1 MMNTRAGTA
10 WVILALVY
18 TLALAVR
25 LGTCSQPWIVLFV
38 ESWPQRPGAGWA
50 SPSLPVDWT
59 RDHPTIGSTSNRID
73 SMTAQSDGSTSNR
86 IDSMTAQSDPSR
98 QPTPPTQDQGQPSHN
113 TTDPHQGQSQPAPL
127 SSPLENRTRY
137 DSLESAL
144 LAVEDSHVLF
154 RRRGSRHPDVVVK
167 LLASPASGC
176 AILLYDGNCD
186 APDRGRNPRGG
197 ILFPSLNPGRS
208 TSQGRITVEMDHTS
222 SCSHAILRH
231 KPCLAPFDRPHPQSS
246 NSQSTAQ
253 PNRYVGGS
261 DALIKFVNSS
271 QVTFRGV
278 EFDLAHF
285 KHLRGLLSV
294 ERSSMLMFEQCS
306 FRISDSIN
314 TPNSKNETYYGVK
327 VQDSFSVLFVLCT
340 FEGTAN
346 ASRARVLPLRRP
358 YQDIAHSIDLRSAL
372 EIFTTPPSPSSPC
385 PSPAEARR
393 HWKKA
398 ICWLEKQYGS
408 YAHRISFFQYKEE
421 PHLIG
426 TFIERCKF
434 SGIGQPAEYRC
445 EDQRIHRIDR
455 TLGYA
460 LDVKLRSP
468 CQNRVVVTDSL
479 FASNH
484 ANYGTVVKV
493 TIALKAHDDDPGA
506 GQAEVSVPAASA
518 IQTVSFSNTVFHDN
532 HALVGG
538 GLSIVYSS
546 SSSSESSNKTEQC
559 GEGTTQALHVYGV
572 ELHNCTFE
580 KNEAGHQGG
589 AVYLHIRGPK
599 AALRQAKT
607 LFNNTKF
614 VANTV
619 PRTGP
624 YVGAAIFSRN
634 LEQPCSVYTWMKS
647 LPDQP
652 TITFSNCTFT
662 GNEGEDGVVY
672 VWLTNLLFHNVRF
685 EANKHTAVV
694 ACCSNVTF
702 TGEAHFISN
711 RGRNG
716 GVMRTVGQA
725 LFDLEKVHLMN
736 AHGNVAENQGSIYYG
751 GHESSAVWL
760 FETRNYNEHG
770 KSFDKPK
777 CPLQFPKSQRKN
789 ALDLFKWSI
798 LYGQSMNK
806 STLAGGDEVIA
817 AYFMASWV
825 YCYQQFDVPEWPLTI
840 LKPALS
846 LAVKMELQA
855 FCMPYGPSDRANVS
869 VALLSPCRASDS
881 HMPDKLQLYGT
892 NKSCR
897 EDCMSR
903 DDSSH
908 LSPFGITIPRETST
922 CNLKN
927 AYLSQPFRCGSVA
940 QCLLAWVPQ
949 TRNPVSL
956 LGSAPAWLFFKY
968 ATTTCFKT
976 IGTQRILYFKDVCNR
991 SEIVWQL
998 QHRTTYDP
1006 LETDCGLLSLAR
1018 ERHIY
1023 RDSMLPFV
1031 PGYPLVLT
1039 PWSSHVRDWSAP
1051 MLINTTHPEYCI
1063 GDTAR
1068 RFPNAT
1074 RSISKIT
1081 LNPAPGEVFSINVQP
1096 ADEWMN
1102 WRHTW
1107 MELTIQSDDALLGTG
1122 TDLAPVLRKT
1132 FHSDRGIQSMRL
1144 LGVPG
1149 SSGNLLFTVKGDL
1162 NVEQSSEASLRLTV
1176 PFHLRACHMG
1186 FRIANMTH
1194 SKRCED
1200 CPSRPKVHLAAFIFL
1215 VIMAAMVIVLF
1226 LLAINFGM
1234 TSTLDSWLYFA
1245 QAFFILHGQTLL
1257 ADGSV
1262 QLSTVFILFMDRI
1275 FCPQGIT
1282 RMVTASSEMIVAMA
1296 LFLPV
1301 ILILLL
1307 TKYSSRASQLI
1318 QRFQRRN
1325 SIRHVFWLLL
1335 IVSISLVV
1343 NSMAKILKYARLGEK
1358 LVPYADGSITYFSN
1372 SHRAA
1377 AVMAIVAFLIVV
1389 GCPFILLAL
1398 RPVDRWPALI
1408 GFIDEAVQFYRPRRW
1423 WWVCVN
1429 ILRRVVLALLDML
1442 LPSGPL
1448 QWLLMLATCSTLL
1461 TLHSIIRPLK
1471 HTTMIWKV
1479 KDFDNRLESALLIT
1493 QCFLYGFRLYLELQC
1508 PLKIK
1513 KPAVVLT
1520 IFAIVSAVCMVVH
1533 FSRFF
1538 KSWWDTLYQKPRS
1551 DLRTL
1556 WRESSSS
1563 PSSPLSSFGKSNT
1576 HISRNA
1582 NNTPGLRTMLP
1593 NDQSMSVDCR
1603 TPHSSGHPSSATS
1616 KISGGQTELREPLL
1630 MESLLRAVE
1639 QDDEEWRPRTA
1650 AV

>member
-1 MMNTRAGTA
+1 MQVHVHVCRCVHIAP
-10 WVILALVY
+10 
-18 TLALAVR
+18 
-25 LGTCSQPWIVLFV
+25 C
-38 ESWPQRPGAGWA
+38 PGFI
-50 SPSLPVDWT
+50 SV
-59 RDHPTIGSTSNRID
+59 
-73 SMTAQSDGSTSNR
+73 
-86 IDSMTAQSDPSR
+86 
-98 QPTPPTQDQGQPSHN
+98 
-113 TTDPHQGQSQPAPL
+113 L
-127 SSPLENRTRY
+127 SS
-137 DSLESAL
+137 
-144 LAVEDSHVLF
+144 VL
-154 RRRGSRHPDVVVK
+154 H
-167 LLASPASGC
+167 C
-176 AILLYDGNCD
+176 A
-186 APDRGRNPRGG
+186 
-197 ILFPSLNPGRS
+197 
-208 TSQGRITVEMDHTS
+208 
-222 SCSHAILRH
+222 
-231 KPCLAPFDRPHPQSS
+231 PH
-246 NSQSTAQ
+246 
-253 PNRYVGGS
+253 R
-261 DALIKFVNSS
+261 
-271 QVTFRGV
+271 
-278 EFDLAHF
+278 
-285 KHLRGLLSV
+285 
-294 ERSSMLMFEQCS
+294 
-306 FRISDSIN
+306 
-314 TPNSKNETYYGVK
+314 
-327 VQDSFSVLFVLCT
+327 
-340 FEGTAN
+340 
-346 ASRARVLPLRRP
+346 
-358 YQDIAHSIDLRSAL
+358 
-372 EIFTTPPSPSSPC
+372 
-385 PSPAEARR
+385 
-393 HWKKA
+393 
-398 ICWLEKQYGS
+398 
-408 YAHRISFFQYKEE
+408 
-421 PHLIG
+421 
-426 TFIERCKF
+426 
-434 SGIGQPAEYRC
+434 
-445 EDQRIHRIDR
+445 
-455 TLGYA
+455 
-460 LDVKLRSP
+460 
-468 CQNRVVVTDSL
+468 
-479 FASNH
+479 
-484 ANYGTVVKV
+484 
-493 TIALKAHDDDPGA
+493 
-506 GQAEVSVPAASA
+506 
-518 IQTVSFSNTVFHDN
+518 
-532 HALVGG
+532 
-538 GLSIVYSS
+538 
-546 SSSSESSNKTEQC
+546 
-559 GEGTTQALHVYGV
+559 
-572 ELHNCTFE
+572 
-580 KNEAGHQGG
+580 
-589 AVYLHIRGPK
+589 
-599 AALRQAKT
+599 
-607 LFNNTKF
+607 
-614 VANTV
+614 
-619 PRTGP
+619 
-624 YVGAAIFSRN
+624 
-634 LEQPCSVYTWMKS
+634 
-647 LPDQP
+647 
-652 TITFSNCTFT
+652 
-662 GNEGEDGVVY
+662 
-672 VWLTNLLFHNVRF
+672 RF

-1194 SKRCED
+1194 SKVTQLVNDFTSKTLGRSGVSRQLGDLQRAVMSQLDCKARVGAADLHGCIKSYNKGRELNISSKCWAGDVHRLTKPLTAIFHKLPEFSFADFHKYNQDPFGEAEKLAEFAAVECTSSRCEDHTGQKLWTFRFGERTACSESCNCCGPLCSMCKYKNGTAMTWTFFGDRCED

-1358 LVPYADGSITYFSN
+1358 LVPYADGNITYFSN